1 MAIDIS
7 NYTIEE
13 RFIPIFLLLDT
24 SASMNTLMPGG
35 QTRLECLDVCVRLM
49 IDLLK
54 EQARLENFS
63 KLAIITFGLNGV
75 ALYTSLSKIETIH
88 FKPLSAGGG
97 NTPLGGALRLARDL
111 IHDKTTFLEKFYTPY
126 TILVSDGEPNDA
138 WEEPLHDFIH
148 NKENRSS
155 KSVRYSVFI
164 GERGKEP
171 QAIKDFSGENI
182 FYADNVDSLIQCFK
196 AITTAVTQ
204 KVSPTF
210 AKNPPLQNTNA
221 HNDILD
227 DLDRQID
234 EL

>member
-1 MAIDIS
+1 M
-7 NYTIEE
+7 
-13 RFIPIFLLLDT
+13 R
-24 SASMNTLMPGG
+24 GG
-35 QTRLECLDVCVRLM
+35 
-49 IDLLK
+49 
-54 EQARLENFS
+54 
-63 KLAIITFGLNGV
+63 GGGGV
-75 ALYTSLSKIETIH
+75 
-88 FKPLSAGGG
+88 G
-97 NTPLGGALRLARDL
+97 NTPLGGALGLARAL
-111 IHDKTTFLEKFYTPY
+111 IQDRANFPGKFYTPY
-126 TILVSDGEPNDA
+126 TILVSDGKPNDA
-138 WEEPLHDFIH
+138 WKEPLHDFIH

-204 KVSPTF
+204 KVSPIP
-210 AKNPPLQNTNA
+210 AKNPSLPNTNV
-221 HNDILD
+221 HRDILD